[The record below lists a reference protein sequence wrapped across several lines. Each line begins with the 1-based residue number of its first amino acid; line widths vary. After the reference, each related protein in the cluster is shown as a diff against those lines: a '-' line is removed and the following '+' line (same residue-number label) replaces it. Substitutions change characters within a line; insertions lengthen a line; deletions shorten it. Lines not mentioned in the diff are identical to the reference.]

1 MGEAEGFLFAGFGV
15 GADEVPDAVAVEQG
29 VGFEAVVAAFFFS
42 GFGVVEFD
50 FLFGFDGLVQG
61 VKIGLAVFDVF
72 VLEAFYLYALG
83 EVLLVEA
90 AVDLGQQLLDAAKA
104 GKALDVFGVEVAEF
118 AFVEAVIARAAFVPS
133 EEVQPFV
140 EVSLDGAY
148 AGAAFFGQLF
158 DVYPFAT
165 VEFLQDANQA
175 VGKIFVFAA
184 HGAVL
189 WWMGMTGIVGRR
201 LARLCRTMRRCRLF
215 LNLPAKLK
223 CKCFSWF
230 CKLFAASDCGFKDDL
245 NFLLYKLMVG
255 FYEVCGVLCKGV
267 LGRE

>member
-189 WWMGMTGIVGRR
+189 WWMGVTGIVGRR
-201 LARLCRTMRRCRLF
+201 LARLCRNGKNFTE
-215 LNLPAKLK
+215 PALG
-223 CKCFSWF
+223 
-230 CKLFAASDCGFKDDL
+230 L
-245 NFLLYKLMVG
+245 VG
-255 FYEVCGVLCKGV
+255 
-267 LGRE
+267 